1 MSELNSYDSDH
12 MAHTV
17 ENIYSLALYRKC
29 LLTPPVYH
37 QLHEGWDHDL
47 TFFLYSKIVPKM

>member
-1 MSELNSYDSDH
+1 MSELNNYDSDH

-29 LLTPPVYH
+29 LLTPGL
-37 QLHEGWDHDL
+37 Q
-47 TFFLYSKIVPKM
+47 S